1 MLNNLRNFAKTKLA
15 AVVIGIIIIPFV
27 FWGMGG
33 VFSGGNKNN
42 IAKINDKSISTQDFV
57 DYINLSKI
65 ESDTIR
71 KNIDN
76 NIIEEILAELISKT
90 MISMEIND
98 LNLKISDKILNK
110 TIKEN
115 NNFKDENNN
124 FSRIKYEKFLL
135 SSNLSAPDFESR
147 LRENELRKKLFSYV
161 SGGLN
166 SPLFL
171 VNNTYKEQSKK
182 VKINY
187 INLENIYKK
196 KEDFSS
202 EEISK
207 FIDEHNDSLKEKIIS
222 FRYSK
227 ITPKD
232 LIGID
237 EFNNLFF
244 EKIDDIENEISNGTT
259 LENLLTKYQLKSN
272 LKENFNLNEESNRDE
287 FYKKIYENAENN
299 KLKLLDEN
307 DFYILYKINDI
318 KQVLP
323 NIENENFIAEVKELL
338 FNESKHQFNYNL
350 IKKIGKKKFNQKDFD
365 ELSKMS
371 FAKIENI
378 EINSI
383 KDNNKFSVDSIKYL
397 YTLSKNNYALISDKN
412 KNIYLIKIVNISVS
426 NISKNSED
434 FQVYKEQTNIKLR
447 DNIYGS
453 YDFFLNNKYKIK
465 INEKT
470 VERVKNYFR

>member
-15 AVVIGIIIIPFV
+15 VVLVGIIIIPFV

-57 DYINLSKI
+57 NYVNLSKI

-110 TIKEN
+110 KIKEN
-115 NNFKDENNN
+115 KNFKDENNN

-147 LRENELRKKLFSYV
+147 LRENELRKELFSYV

-207 FIDEHNDSLKEKIIS
+207 FIDEHNDTLKEKIIS

-272 LKENFNLNEESNRDE
+272 LKENFNLNEGSNDGE
-287 FYKKIYENAENN
+287 FYKKIYDNAENN

-307 DFYILYKINDI
+307 DFYILYEISDI
-318 KQVLP
+318 KELLP

-350 IKKIGKKKFNQKDFD
+350 IQKIGKKKFNQKDFD

-397 YTLSKNNYALISDKN
+397 YTLSKNNYALISDKD
-412 KNIYLIKIVNISVS
+412 KNIYLIKIINISVS

-434 FQVYKEQTNIKLR
+434 FPVYKEQTNIKLR
-447 DNIYGS
+447 DNIYSS

>member
-15 AVVIGIIIIPFV
+15 GVVIGIIIIPFV

-57 DYINLSKI
+57 NYVNLSKI

-76 NIIEEILAELISKT
+76 NIIEEILGELISKT

-207 FIDEHNDSLKEKIIS
+207 FIDEHNDTLKEKIIS

-272 LKENFNLNEESNRDE
+272 LKENFNLNEGSNDGE

-307 DFYILYKINDI
+307 DFYILYEISDI
-318 KQVLP
+318 KEVLP

-350 IKKIGKKKFNQKDFD
+350 IQKIGKKKFNQKDFD

-397 YTLSKNNYALISDKN
+397 YTLSKNNYALISDKD
-412 KNIYLIKIVNISVS
+412 KNIYLIKIINISVS

-434 FQVYKEQTNIKLR
+434 FSVYKEQTNIKLR
-447 DNIYGS
+447 DNIYSS